1 MNPKTYNLTLVS
13 IASLGGLLVMLA
25 IFLISGIGGATKSS
39 SPEVNRPVVKPVKVA
54 RPTLPAPE
62 LAPMPAATPPPV
74 LPEKPTDGLIA
85 RLLKENQLLKL
96 TPAQLSKYLSENQGN
111 AEALLAVFR
120 LTGDMNSLLQA
131 ANQFPDDPQVQLQ
144 LALSS
149 GDPSERRRGIDA
161 LRKNDPDNALGDYLS
176 ALDHFRSGRMED
188 ALNDLVAAADKT
200 TLDDYAL
207 SALQASEEAYMAAG
221 YSVVEAKAAAMLGVT
236 RQQINPLRD
245 LSKQMSEL
253 QNRYLQMGDRTS
265 AQTVADMGINLGQ
278 QAQDSN
284 FLIDELA
291 GASIEKQ
298 FLGLLDPAAR
308 QARLD
313 EMDARKTYLQHMA
326 GSQAWV
332 NMDGAEAVAFFDRQ
346 KLYGE
351 LEALRWLRERH
362 GEK

>member
-1 MNPKTYNLTLVS
+1 MKPNTRILLTAGSV
-13 IASLGGLLVMLA
+13 LLVMLA
-25 IFLISGIGGATKSS
+25 IFLLSGIGGTTKSS
-39 SPEVNRPVVKPVKVA
+39 LPEVNRPVVKTVRVA
-54 RPTLPAPE
+54 LPALPAPE

-74 LPEKPTDGLIA
+74 VLPEKPTGGPIA

-131 ANQFPDDPQVQLQ
+131 ATQFPNDPQVQLQ
-144 LALSS
+144 LAFSS
-149 GDPSERRRGIDA
+149 GDPGERRLGIDA

-176 ALDHFRSGRMED
+176 AREHFRAGRTEA
-188 ALNDLVAAADKT
+188 ALNDLVAAANKT

-221 YSVVEAKAAAMLGVT
+221 YSVVEAKAAAMLGLT
-236 RQQINPLRD
+236 RQQIEPLQD
-245 LSKQMSEL
+245 LSKQMSQL

-265 AQTVADMGINLGQ
+265 AQTVSDMGINLGQ

-284 FLIDELA
+284 FLIDELV
-291 GASIEKQ
+291 GASIEKK
-298 FLGLLDPAAR
+298 FLRLLDPATR
-308 QARLD
+308 QARLA
-313 EMDARKTYLQHMA
+313 EMDARKKYLQDMA
-326 GSQAWV
+326 SSVSWE
-332 NMDGAEAVAFFDRQ
+332 NLDGAEAVAYFDRQ

-351 LEALRWLRERH
+351 LEALRWLRERQR
-362 GEK
+362 KK

>member
-1 MNPKTYNLTLVS
+1 MKPNTRILLTAGSV
-13 IASLGGLLVMLA
+13 LLVMLA
-25 IFLISGIGGATKSS
+25 IFLLSGIGGTTKSS

-54 RPTLPAPE
+54 IPALPAPE

-74 LPEKPTDGLIA
+74 LPEKPLVV

-120 LTGDMNSLLQA
+120 LTGDISSLLQA
-131 ANQFPDDPQVQLQ
+131 ANQFPNDPQVQLQ
-144 LALSS
+144 LAFSS
-149 GDPSERRRGIDA
+149 GDPGERRRGIDA

-176 ALDHFRSGRMED
+176 ALENFRAGRTEA

-200 TLDDYAL
+200 KLDDYAP

-221 YSVVEAKAAAMLGVT
+221 YSVVEAKAAAMLGLT
-236 RQQINPLRD
+236 RQQLKPLQD

-278 QAQDSN
+278 QAQESN
-284 FLIDELA
+284 FFIDELV
-291 GASIEKQ
+291 GASIEKK

-308 QARLD
+308 QARLA
-313 EMDARKTYLQHMA
+313 EMDARAKYLRHMA
-326 GSQAWV
+326 GSQAAV
-332 NMDGAEAVAFFDRQ
+332 YMDGAEAVAFFDRQ
-346 KLYGE
+346 KIYGE